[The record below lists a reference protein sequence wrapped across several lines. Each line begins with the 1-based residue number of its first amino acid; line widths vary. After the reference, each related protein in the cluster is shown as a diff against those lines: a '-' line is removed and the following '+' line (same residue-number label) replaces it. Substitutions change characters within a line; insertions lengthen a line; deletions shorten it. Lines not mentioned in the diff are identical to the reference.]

1 MKLGVALRRFLTPG
15 PVVSLL
21 CYFRFGAKVSPRAE
35 IDLSPLLK
43 LGKGVQVSS
52 FSKLK
57 AVDGPLEIGEYTDI
71 GPGCF
76 VTAMKGGLKIGKNV
90 LVGPN
95 CSILSGTYIYDD
107 LSRPL
112 REQGHRSKGTH
123 VGDNVLI
130 GSGSVILD
138 GSDIGDGAIVSPN
151 SVVSGRVA
159 PNAVI
164 QGNPAR
170 TIFRREWLQPA

>member
-1 MKLGVALRRFLTPG
+1 
-15 PVVSLL
+15 
-21 CYFRFGAKVSPRAE
+21 
-35 IDLSPLLK
+35 
-43 LGKGVQVSS
+43 
-52 FSKLK
+52 LK

-76 VTAMKGGLKIGKNV
+76 VTAMKGGLRIGKNV

-95 CSILSGTYIYDD
+95 CSILSGTYVYDD
-107 LSRPL
+107 LNRPL
-112 REQGHRSKGTH
+112 REQGHRSKGTRI
-123 VGDNVLI
+123 GDNVFI
-130 GSGSVILD
+130 GAGSIVLD

-159 PNAVI
+159 PNVVI